1 MFSMKRFVLLGM
13 ASVLVVGVFGVDRAW
28 ADDPGKTTLMT
39 FSKPIRLPG
48 VTLPAGTY
56 QFLHPTAMTDYHVV
70 QVSSKDGTQ
79 SYGMFLTV
87 PDNRLTA
94 TGETVVT
101 FHETPA
107 GTMDT
112 VRAWFFPGE
121 KTGDEFLYS
130 KKEAL
135 EIAQRTHETVLTTSG
150 PTRINEKGQTQSTAK
165 PAAAK

>member
-1 MFSMKRFVLLGM
+1 MFSVKRFVVLAM
-13 ASVLVVGVFGVDRAW
+13 ASVLVVGALLVDRAY
-28 ADDPGKTTLMT
+28 ADDPARTTLIT

-56 QFLHPTAMTDYHVV
+56 QFLHPSPMTDYHVV

-94 TGETVVT
+94 AQETIVT

-107 GTMDT
+107 GAIDT
-112 VRAWFFPGE
+112 ARA
-121 KTGDEFLYS
+121 
-130 KKEAL
+130 
-135 EIAQRTHETVLTTSG
+135 
-150 PTRINEKGQTQSTAK
+150 
-165 PAAAK
+165 